1 MIQNIGLARLMSIEL
16 EMIVKKKKKKKK
28 KKKTEK
34 ENEFVNLLI
43 NLYLSF
49 SDYVE
54 K

>member
-1 MIQNIGLARLMSIEL
+1 MIHNIGLARLMSIEL
-16 EMIVKKKKKKKK
+16 EMIVK

>member
-16 EMIVKKKKKKKK
+16 EMIVKKKKKKKT
-28 KKKTEK
+28 TEK